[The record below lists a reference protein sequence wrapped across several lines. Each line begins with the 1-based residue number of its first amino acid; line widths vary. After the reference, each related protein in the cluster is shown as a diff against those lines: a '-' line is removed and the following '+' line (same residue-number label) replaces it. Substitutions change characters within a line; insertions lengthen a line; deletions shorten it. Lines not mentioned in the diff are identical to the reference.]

1 MITFTAFSSFISS
14 KFQTLYFP
22 YKLSYYAWA
31 TCAQTTVPFR
41 ITLAAIISSNRN
53 PRSLSKFY
61 YTFLS
66 PKCFP
71 GRHVTQL
78 CNLDFLKT
86 DFEISRTTSGLTSE
100 ANCKFTTF
108 FGVANPLIL
117 WAPPQMFIEAE
128 KTRSDFAISPTHFGV
143 TTSNTQNK
151 PTSNKLT
158 NTCRIFSR
166 TSCITYGYFSH
177 LKLPCVEVWRVTRK
191 PVLTL
196 E

>member
-1 MITFTAFSSFISS
+1 MITFTAFTSFVSS
-14 KFQTLYFP
+14 KFQTPYFP

-53 PRSLSKFY
+53 LLTLKLY

-100 ANCKFTTF
+100 ANCKFPTF
-108 FGVANPLIL
+108 FGVANPFIL
-117 WAPPQMFIEAE
+117 WAPPQIFIEAE
-128 KTRSDFAISPTHFGV
+128 KTRSNLAISPTHFGV

-151 PTSNKLT
+151 PTSNKLP
-158 NTCRIFSR
+158 CRIFPR

-177 LKLPCVEVWRVTRK
+177 LKLPCVEVAQSAN
-191 PVLTL
+191 PSI
-196 E
+196 